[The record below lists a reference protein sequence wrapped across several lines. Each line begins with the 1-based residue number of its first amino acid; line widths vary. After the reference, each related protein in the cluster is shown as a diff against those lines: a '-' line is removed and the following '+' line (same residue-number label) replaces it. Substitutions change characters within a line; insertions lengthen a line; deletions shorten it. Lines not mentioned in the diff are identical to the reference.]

1 MKKIFLLFAAVTLI
15 GFSSCDLTELPETA
29 TETDKALATFEGLD
43 QASCVVYSGVRGNYG
58 LSLSLYPDLMCG
70 NCVTGDP
77 IDTGGRGS
85 FAHQWNFTVEN
96 GGMSVYASCYG
107 SIMMCNN
114 VIHKI
119 KTQPEVYL
127 AEEGV
132 TQQDLDNLLAECY
145 FVRAF
150 MYYDLVRW
158 YGQPY
163 RVIKQHYD
171 PSRPAAEQDLVP
183 EVLGVPIVKEDIN
196 ENVLDKPARRHVMEN
211 YEYIIADL
219 KAALQLLDPNFTRAG
234 VKDTK
239 SMVSLGAINAVL
251 SRVYLSIQDWAN
263 AEFYAS
269 EVINSGAY
277 AIANA
282 NDYKTFWAEATW
294 TNIREVVFGVY
305 VDQQEGVM
313 NGGPGSLTDPTN
325 GYGDVRVSN
334 DLLSIMDEDDVR
346 YTMLRTTKDYA
357 DYKWPNKYQ
366 GKKGMTINHSSVA
379 IIRISEVYL
388 NRAEARLRQGLTDA
402 AMRDV
407 NMVRENR
414 GVELFEAEDMTL
426 ANLFDERRR
435 ELAFE
440 GHIFHDYKRWNA
452 DGQGKNLDR
461 TDTNLPATSKDN
473 DIDANDKRWTMPI
486 SRDEQNVNGNLQQ
499 TLGW

>member
-1 MKKIFLLFAAVTLI
+1 
-15 GFSSCDLTELPETA
+15 
-29 TETDKALATFEGLD
+29 
-43 QASCVVYSGVRGNYG
+43 
-58 LSLSLYPDLMCG
+58 
-70 NCVTGDP
+70 
-77 IDTGGRGS
+77 
-85 FAHQWNFTVEN
+85 
-96 GGMSVYASCYG
+96 
-107 SIMMCNN
+107 
-114 VIHKI
+114 
-119 KTQPEVYL
+119 
-127 AEEGV
+127 
-132 TQQDLDNLLAECY
+132 
-145 FVRAF
+145 

-163 RVIKQHYD
+163 RVVKNHYD

-219 KAALQLLDPNFTRAG
+219 KAARELLDPKFTRAG

-239 SMVSLGAINAVL
+239 AMVSIGAINAVL

-277 AIANA
+277 AVASA
-282 NDYKTFWAEATW
+282 ADYKTFWSEATW
-294 TNIREVVFGVY
+294 TNIREVIFGVY

-313 NGGPGSLTDPTN
+313 NGGPGSLTDPDN
-325 GYGDVRVSN
+325 GYGDVRVSE
-334 DLLSIMDEDDVR
+334 DLLSIMEDTDVR
-346 YTMLRTTKDYA
+346 YTMLRTSKDYA
-357 DYKWPNKYQ
+357 DCKWPNKYQ

-379 IIRISEVYL
+379 VIRISEVYL
-388 NRAEARLRQGLTDA
+388 NRAEARLRQKKTDDA
-402 AMRDV
+402 LRGV
-407 NMVRENR
+407 NMVRDNR
-414 GVELFEAEDMTL
+414 GVAPFTADDFSL
-426 ANLFDERRR
+426 ASLFDERRR

-440 GHIFHDYKRWNA
+440 GHIFHDYKRWNE
-452 DGQGKNLDR
+452 DGVGKDLDR

-473 DIDANDKRWTMPI
+473 DIQADDKRWTMPI